1 MQGPDSRARKLPRRL
16 KRFSILRLFLLLT
29 IYGVFAAAAAA
40 YYVISEISKELPK
53 DLGAA
58 LDYRPNQASRVYS
71 SNGELI
77 GEFYLQ
83 KRILV
88 LPERIPAHVRNAFI
102 SAEDRRFW
110 EHPGFDTLGILR
122 AAYTNYQS
130 GSTRQGAST
139 ITQQVTRMLLLS
151 NERTYERK
159 IKELILS
166 VRVERELSKA
176 EILHLY
182 LNHAYLGQGAYGV
195 AAGAEVY
202 FGKSV
207 EHLTVAEAALLAGL
221 VQAPSR
227 YAPTRNMDAARA
239 RQRYVLDRM
248 QADGYL
254 TAAERT
260 QALAEPLALVD
271 SDRPLNHVA
280 APYFVEHVRRWA
292 TRRFDPHDVLHG
304 GLHIHTTLDTRLQNA
319 ADSALRAGLVSLDR
333 RIGFRGPI
341 GHLEESDLAGL
352 AGSPPRPYT
361 GGLADLAQ
369 SSSHEL
375 LADVAYIGAIK
386 RLPGQSGVLVNLGP
400 MDLPMEQSDAT
411 QMRRW
416 RGTVASRTGAP
427 ADQQPAQER
436 TLAVG
441 DLVPVAVIFDAEGPS
456 RVQLAQAPDVQ
467 GALVSIEPGTG
478 RIVAM
483 VGGYDYR
490 QSQFNRATQARRQIG
505 SAIKPFIYALA
516 LDGGMTH
523 LDQVVDKPVA
533 VHTAAGVWTP
543 SNYDNRYRGVVTVR
557 TALAKSLN
565 TVSVRLLLRFGV
577 DRLIAML
584 HTVGIQSNIPDHIS
598 IALGTPDLTLL
609 EVSGAYGTFASGGKR
624 VEPRFIDWVADGD
637 GRILVDQRQERPT
650 EQVISPQLAYLT
662 TELMSAVVRRGTGR
676 AAQALDRPAA
686 GKTGTSTEYRDAW
699 FIGFTADLI
708 CGVWVGRDDF
718 TPIGARATGG
728 SAALPIWVS
737 FMEAAHADTPP
748 HPFVPPEDIWFVRAD
763 QTTGWLAPPGS
774 ARAEWVP
781 MARGTI
787 PARLGARA
795 LPFEEVRYSP
805 FRVRP

>member
-1 MQGPDSRARKLPRRL
+1 M
-16 KRFSILRLFLLLT
+16 
-29 IYGVFAAAAAA
+29 FAAAAAA
-40 YYVISEISKELPK
+40 YYVVSEISKELPR

-58 LDYRPNQASRVYS
+58 LDYRPNRASRVYS

-88 LPERIPAHVRNAFI
+88 PPERIPAHVRDAFI
-102 SAEDRRFW
+102 AAEDRRFW
-110 EHPGFDTLGILR
+110 AHPGFDFLGILR
-122 AAYTNYQS
+122 AAYANYRS
-130 GSTRQGAST
+130 GATRQGAST

-159 IKELILS
+159 LKELILS

-195 AAGAEVY
+195 QAGAEVY

-227 YAPTRNMDAARA
+227 YAPTHDMDAARA

-248 QADGYL
+248 RADGYL
-254 TAAERT
+254 TVAARAR
-260 QALAEPLALVD
+260 ALAEPLALVD

-292 TRRFDPHDVLHG
+292 TRRFDPHSVLHG
-304 GLHIHTTLDTRLQNA
+304 GLRIHTTLDTRLQNA
-319 ADSALRAGLVSLDR
+319 AESALRAGLVSLDR

-341 GHLEESDLAGL
+341 GHLEENDLAGL

-375 LADVAYIGAIK
+375 LADVAYIGAIVG
-386 RLPGQSGVLVNLGP
+386 LPGSSGVVVDLGP
-400 MDLPMEQSDAT
+400 LELPMEQSDAV
-411 QMRRW
+411 QVRRW
-416 RGTVASRTGAP
+416 RGAIAADSAADSAADGARAGRP
-427 ADQQPAQER
+427 AVPGQAR
-436 TLAVG
+436 AAAVG
-441 DLVPVAVIFDAEGPS
+441 DLVPVSVIFDAEGPG
-456 RVQLAQAPDVQ
+456 RVQLAQTPDVQ

-483 VGGYDYR
+483 VGGYDYA

-516 LDGGMTH
+516 LKEGMTH
-523 LDQVVDKPVA
+523 LDQVVDQPVT
-533 VHTAAGVWTP
+533 VHTASGAWTP
-543 SNYDNRYRGVVTVR
+543 GNYDDRYRGVVTLR
-557 TALAKSLN
+557 TALAKSIN

-584 HTVGIQSNIPDHIS
+584 RTVGIQSNIPDHIS

-609 EVSGAYGTFASGGKR
+609 EVSGAYATFATGGKR
-624 VEPRFIDWVADGD
+624 VEPRFIDWVADGE
-637 GRILVDQRQERPT
+637 GRIVEDLRQERPT
-650 EQVISPQLAYLT
+650 EQVLSPPLAYLT
-662 TELMSAVVRRGTGR
+662 TDLMATVVQRGTGR
-676 AAQALDRPAA
+676 AAQSLNRPAA

-699 FIGFTADLI
+699 FIGFTADLV

-718 TPIGARATGG
+718 TPIDDHATGG
-728 SAALPIWVS
+728 GAALPIWVS

-748 HPFVPPEDIWFVRAD
+748 HPFVPPDDIWFVRAD
-763 QTTGWLAPPGS
+763 QATGGLAPPGA

-787 PARLGARA
+787 PARLGARP
-795 LPFEEVRYSP
+795 LPFGKVGDSP
-805 FRVRP
+805 FRARP